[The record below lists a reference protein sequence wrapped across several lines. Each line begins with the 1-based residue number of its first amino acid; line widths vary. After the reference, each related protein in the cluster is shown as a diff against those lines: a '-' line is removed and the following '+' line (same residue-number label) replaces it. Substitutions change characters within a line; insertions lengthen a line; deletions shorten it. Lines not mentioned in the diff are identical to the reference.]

1 MHWQEINK
9 KVGGLDVGNETEVRV
24 KTDKGVSLKYS
35 HAEDTPS
42 QAVSTREA
50 GW

>member
-24 KTDKGVSLKYS
+24 KTDKGVSL
-35 HAEDTPS
+35 S